1 LNAPVMFAKFLI
13 TSPLTLQR
21 PTRVAGV
28 PVTALLG

>member
-1 LNAPVMFAKFLI
+1 MFAKFLI

-28 PVTALLG
+28 PVTELLE